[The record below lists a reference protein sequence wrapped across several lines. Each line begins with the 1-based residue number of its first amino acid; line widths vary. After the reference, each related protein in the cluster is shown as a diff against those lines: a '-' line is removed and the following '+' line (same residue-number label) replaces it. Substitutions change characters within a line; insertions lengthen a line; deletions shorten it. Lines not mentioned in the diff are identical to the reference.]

1 MLKAYVIGRLVKK
14 PELQKTKNDKSICE
28 FDIAATNRG
37 NDDQVNYL
45 AVVVSGVMAENV
57 VKYLDKGS
65 KVAVSGDLL
74 IERYE
79 RQDKSKGTSV
89 KIQFPENVE
98 FLDGKKGAAND
109 AADSADD
116 GATADESLPY

>member
-37 NDDQVNYL
+37 NDDQINYL
-45 AVVVSGVMAENV
+45 AVVASGVMAENV

-89 KIQFPENVE
+89 KIQFPDNIE
-98 FLDGKKGAAND
+98 FLDRKKESASESSDTKGPEVDD
-109 AADSADD
+109 A
-116 GATADESLPY
+116 LPY

>member
-1 MLKAYVIGRLVKK
+1 MKK
-14 PELQKTKNDKSICE
+14 PELQTAKSGKSICE

-74 IERYE
+74 IEKYE

-89 KIQFPENVE
+89 KIQFPDNVE
-98 FLDGKKGAAND
+98 FLDGKKSAVNKSED
-109 AADSADD
+109 FADD
-116 GATADESLPY
+116 GAADDESLPF